1 MEKQSKKRE
10 GFIFYISNYESLQ
23 VLSKKNKLIAYEAIV
38 RYGLFGE
45 IELEKLPKQVYGIVR
60 SIIPNIDSNIRKY
73 NKKVS
78 KAKKKMADFDEIS
91 KEKVALPLEKVV
103 SHDDELLEDNEL
115 EFDYGRCL

>member
-45 IELEKLPKQVYGIVR
+45 IELEKLPKPVYGIVR
-60 SIIPNIDSNIRKY
+60 SIMPNIDSNTRKY
-73 NKKVS
+73 NNKVS
-78 KAKKKMADFDEIS
+78 KTKKRMADFDEIS
-91 KEKVALPLEKVV
+91 DKKVALPFKEVI
-103 SHDDELLEDNEL
+103 SNDDEFLEDNESEL
-115 EFDYGRCL
+115 EQI

>member
-45 IELEKLPKQVYGIVR
+45 L
-60 SIIPNIDSNIRKY
+60 N
-73 NKKVS
+73 
-78 KAKKKMADFDEIS
+78 
-91 KEKVALPLEKVV
+91 
-103 SHDDELLEDNEL
+103 
-115 EFDYGRCL
+115 

>member
-45 IELEKLPKQVYGIVR
+45 IELEQFPKQVYGIVR

-91 KEKVALPLEKVV
+91 KAKVALPLEKVV

-115 EFDYGRCL
+115 EFE